1 MAVDKDS
8 AKADFVRNGFTVLK
22 GFYSPPE
29 IAAIGARLDRYITEI
44 CPSLPEHDALYED
57 KSKRETLFR
66 LERMEHYDPFF
77 NEILLDKRFLTLA
90 SFLLDDEIVT
100 RGVELFGKAPKIG
113 NPTPPHQDGYY
124 FMLEP
129 MNAMTFWI
137 AIDRADAENG
147 CIHYVPGSHLE
158 GMRPHALSN
167 VLGFSQGIVDFD
179 EIDRAIEKKVPVAP
193 GDVIAHHCM
202 TIHRTD
208 ANPSDRQRRALGCV
222 YFAKSAKVDMEGQK
236 AYQEM
241 LFDKW
246 KKEGKM

>member
-1 MAVDKDS
+1 MAVEKES
-8 AKADFVRNGFTVLK
+8 AKADFVRNGYTVLK
-22 GFYSPPE
+22 EFFGASE
-29 IAAIGARLDRYITEI
+29 VAAIKTHLDRYVAEIT
-44 CPSLPEHDALYED
+44 PTLPEHDALYED
-57 KSKRETLFR
+57 KSKPETLFR
-66 LERMEHYDPFF
+66 LERMEHYDPYF
-77 NEILLDKRFLTLA
+77 NDLLVDKRLLSLA
-90 SFLLDDEIVT
+90 ESFLDDEIVT

-129 MNAMTFWI
+129 MTAMTFWI
-137 AIDRADAENG
+137 AVDGADEENG
-147 CIHYVPGSHLE
+147 CIRYIPGSHLE
-158 GMRPHALSN
+158 GMRPHALSS

-222 YFAKSAKVDMEGQK
+222 YYAKSAKVDIEGQK
-236 AYQEM
+236 AYQVI
-241 LFDKW
+241 LFEKW